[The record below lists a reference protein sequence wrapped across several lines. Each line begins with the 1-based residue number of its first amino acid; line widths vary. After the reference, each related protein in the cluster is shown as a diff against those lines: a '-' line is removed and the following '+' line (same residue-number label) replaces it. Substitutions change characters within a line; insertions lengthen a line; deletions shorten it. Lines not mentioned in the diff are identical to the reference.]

1 MSMQDSISDMLTRI
15 RNGQFSKKIYV
26 IVKFSKFKVSIL
38 EVLKRE
44 GYIKNFLINYKIK
57 IFLKYYNG
65 KPVIEHIEKVSK
77 PSLRVYKNKRDVYKV
92 IYGLGISIIS
102 TSRGV
107 LTDFE
112 ARKLGI
118 GGEILCNVY

>member
-15 RNGQFSKKIYV
+15 RNGQYSNKIYV
-26 IVKFSKFKVSIL
+26 TVKFSKFKISIL
-38 EVLKRE
+38 KVLKKE
-44 GYIKNFLINYKIK
+44 GYIKDFLVDFKIK

-77 PSLRVYKNKRDVYKV
+77 PSLRVYKNKRDIYKV

-107 LTDFE
+107 VTDFE

-118 GGEILCNVY
+118 GGEVLCNIY